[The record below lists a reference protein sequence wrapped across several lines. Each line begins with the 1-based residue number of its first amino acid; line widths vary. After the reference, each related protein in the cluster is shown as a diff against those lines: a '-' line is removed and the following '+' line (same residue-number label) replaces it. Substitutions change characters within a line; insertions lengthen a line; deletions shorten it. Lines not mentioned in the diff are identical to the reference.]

1 MLGLDFTD
9 SVDIYI
15 SKDFDEEFYMF
26 IDQTKQIEN
35 YTSASS
41 LDKGRMSP
49 ADRVQEGNSIIEYG
63 KMHETYRMAEGGSFY
78 MPNAVY
84 QKPEAKEE
92 ESVVEQLDTQMDMSA
107 SNRKNQMIVVSNT
120 ASSADLEEMSKDGF
134 DCMDAD
140 SHTIV
145 TVTDK
150 IKAVL
155 AKAGVDIS
163 IYGDELSA
171 AELEEI
177 TGDPAV
183 AAQMEAA
190 LKQAD
195 LPVTKANLT
204 ESVKAYQA
212 AEEMLPIS
220 DAAKEYLLKNNW
232 EPTIQ
237 NIYMAAHS
245 GVQTQSNQQIDF
257 TGLEKQME
265 QIIKSAGLSVS
276 EESKKICQWLI
287 EKNVG
292 LTVSNLRYLDGLN
305 GLSQKLAKENGNGL
319 DMQQVIARIMEA
331 IRDGRRPM
339 DALLMDG
346 FSYEDRAKNAFDTIM
361 EAKDMDVA
369 YCVEQ
374 QLTIS
379 VESLQ
384 TAISNRGEREE
395 VSIQLEMTTNIT
407 FVTAKR
413 QLEETRLAMT
423 TEANYALLK
432 RGISI
437 DTKPLEQ
444 VVENLK
450 DLENQYYKDLM
461 NQNGIEPTEE
471 KVEIFAAT
479 TQYVE
484 ELKFQP
490 AYVLDLSSDSET
502 ITTLHHTGNALK
514 TSMDAALQSYETLW
528 TAPRKDMGD
537 SIQKAFANVDDILT
551 DLDLDK
557 TEFNQ
562 RAVRILAYN
571 QTEITSENITKIKD
585 IDVKMQKLFR
595 NLTPAM
601 TLELIREGK
610 NPLDME
616 IGQLNQVVETMQ
628 AETGEK
634 EQERFSKFLW
644 KLEQNKEISSEER
657 DSYIGIYRLI
667 AQVEKTDGAAIGALL
682 NQGADVTMRN
692 LLTAMRSAKKDVD
705 YRIDDDFAGAKATAK
720 GPRIDAQIMSSFQS
734 NCMKE
739 VADLLSP
746 ESLQQLDHWE
756 EMTPEQLLESLQK
769 QVQSEESVALE
780 QQYHSNLIQEYA
792 GVLEASDDVYAFLE
806 KYDMKNSARNVL
818 SVARLLNNPSNA
830 FEKLFDTQGKS
841 ADYQEMIADLKAQVL
856 EDFGEAVK
864 TPEEMAKAQATLAE
878 VAERVMQTMIIENET
893 ISAKDLQDLRLMSQQ
908 FYLCNQKAKEE
919 SFLVPVETGDS
930 VTGISLK
937 IVRGKADK
945 GLVDIF
951 FRGALMEKVAASFE
965 AKENGISGVIAT
977 TDEETRQYLAENLS
991 QLIGRMQE
999 GTEEAIDVTVTRVE
1013 NLSAWQFEKNTLS
1026 ERGEATPVQ
1035 TKRLYHIAESV
1046 IQTVSDLM

>member
-1 MLGLDFTD
+1 
-9 SVDIYI
+9 
-15 SKDFDEEFYMF
+15 MF
-26 IDQTKQIEN
+26 IEQAKQIDG
-35 YTSASS
+35 YTAASS
-41 LDKGRMSP
+41 LEKGKMSP
-49 ADRVQEGNSIIEYG
+49 ADKVHEGNKVLDYG
-63 KMHETYRMAEGGSFY
+63 KMQETYRMTEGGSFY

-84 QKPEAKEE
+84 QKPETKEE
-92 ESVVEQLDTQMDMSA
+92 ETIVDQLDTQMDMSA
-107 SNRKNQMIVVSNT
+107 NNRKNQMVVVSNT

-163 IYGDELSA
+163 IYGDDLST
-171 AELEEI
+171 AELEEL
-177 TGDPAV
+177 TGNPAV
-183 AAQMEAA
+183 AAQIEAA

-195 LPVTKANLT
+195 LPTTDANII
-204 ESVKAYQA
+204 EGVKAYQA
-212 AEEMLPIS
+212 AEEMLPLS
-220 DAAKEYLLKNNW
+220 DATKEYLLKNEW

-237 NIYMAAHS
+237 NIYLASHS
-245 GVQTQSNQQIDF
+245 GVSTLINTKIDF
-257 TGLEKQME
+257 SALEKQME

-276 EESKKICQWLI
+276 EESKEDCQWLI
-287 EKNVG
+287 QKNIG
-292 LTVSNLRYLDGLN
+292 LTVSNLKYLDGLN
-305 GLSQKLAKENGNGL
+305 ELSQKVSKNDGKSL
-319 DMQQVIARIMEA
+319 DMQQVLVRIMEA
-331 IRDGRRPM
+331 IRDGKRPM
-339 DALLMDG
+339 DALLLDG
-346 FSYEDRAKNAFDTIM
+346 FSYEDRAQKAYDTIM
-361 EAKDMDVA
+361 NAQDCDLA

-379 VESLQ
+379 VENLS
-384 TAISNRGEREE
+384 TSISNRGEQEQ
-395 VSIQLEMTTNIT
+395 VSVSVEMSTSIT

-450 DLENQYYKDLM
+450 NLEDQYYKDLL
-461 NQNGIEPTEE
+461 NQNGVEATEE
-471 KVEIFAAT
+471 NVSIFST
-479 TQYVE
+479 TPTYIE

-490 AYVLDLSSDSET
+490 AYVLEISSSSET
-502 ITTLHHTGNALK
+502 IRTLHESGTSLK
-514 TSMDAALQSYETLW
+514 ATMDAAMQTYEALW

-551 DLDLDK
+551 DLELEK

-571 QTEITSENITKIKD
+571 QTEINVENIAKIKD
-585 IDVKMQKLFR
+585 VDMEVQKLFR
-595 NLTPAM
+595 NLTPAA
-601 TLELIREGK
+601 TLDLIREGK

-616 IGQLNQVVETMQ
+616 ISELNQVVETMQ

-644 KLEQNKEISSEER
+644 KLEQHQEITAEER

-667 AQVEKTDGAAIGALL
+667 AQVEQTDGAAIGALI
-682 NQGADVTMRN
+682 NQGADITMRN
-692 LLTAMRSAKKDVD
+692 ILTAMRSAKKDMD
-705 YRIDDDFAGAKATAK
+705 YRVDDDFAGAKAKEK
-720 GPRIDAQIMSSFQS
+720 GPRIDAQIMSSFQT
-734 NCMKE
+734 NCIKE
-739 VADLLSP
+739 ATSILSP
-746 ESLQQLDHWE
+746 EMLVEIEEWE
-756 EMTPEQLLESLQK
+756 EMTPEQFLESMQK
-769 QVQSEESVALE
+769 QVQKEESVALE
-780 QQYHSNLIQEYA
+780 QQYHSEIAQEYA
-792 GVLEASDDVYAFLE
+792 SVLDASDDVYAFLE
-806 KYDMKNSARNVL
+806 KYDIKNSARNVL
-818 SVARLLNNPSNA
+818 ATARLLNNPSNA
-830 FEKLFDTQGKS
+830 FDTLFNTEGKS
-841 ADYQEMIADLKAQVL
+841 LDYQKMISDLKDQVL
-856 EDFGEAVK
+856 ESFGEAVK
-864 TPEEMAKAQATLAE
+864 TPKEMAEAQATLAE

-893 ISAKDLQDLRLMSQQ
+893 ISAKDLNDLRLMSQQ
-908 FYLCNQKAKEE
+908 FYLCKEKAKEE
-919 SFLVPVETGDS
+919 SFLVPVETGDT
-930 VTGISLK
+930 VTGVSLK
-937 IVRGKADK
+937 IVRGKANK

-977 TDEETRQYLAENLS
+977 TDEETRQYLAENLN
-991 QLIGRMQE
+991 QLVGRMQD
-999 GTEEAIDVTVTRVE
+999 GNDEAIDVTVTRVD

-1026 ERGEATPVQ
+1026 EQGEETAVQ
-1035 TKRLYHIAESV
+1035 TKRLYHIAESF

>member
-1 MLGLDFTD
+1 
-9 SVDIYI
+9 
-15 SKDFDEEFYMF
+15 MF
-26 IDQTKQIEN
+26 IDQAKQIDG
-35 YTSASS
+35 YTAASS
-41 LDKGRMSP
+41 LEKGKMSP
-49 ADRVQEGNSIIEYG
+49 ADKVQEGNKVLDYS
-63 KMHETYRMAEGGSFY
+63 KMQETYRMTDGGSFY

-84 QKPEAKEE
+84 QKPDAKEE
-92 ESVVEQLDTQMDMSA
+92 AVVDQLDTQMDMSA
-107 SNRKNQMIVVSNT
+107 SNRKNQMVVVSNT

-163 IYGDELSA
+163 IYGDDLSA
-171 AELEEI
+171 AELEEL
-177 TGDPAV
+177 TGNPAV
-183 AAQMEAA
+183 AAQLEAA

-195 LPVTKANLT
+195 LPTTEANIT
-204 ESVKAYQA
+204 EGVKAYQA
-212 AEEMLPIS
+212 AEEMLPLS
-220 DAAKEYLLKNNW
+220 DATKEYLLKNEW

-237 NIYMAAHS
+237 NIYMASYS
-245 GVQTQSNQQIDF
+245 GVATKSNQQIDF
-257 TGLEKQME
+257 SALEKQME
-265 QIIKSAGLSVS
+265 QIIKAAGLTI
-276 EESKKICQWLI
+276 SKETKEDCQWLI
-287 EKNVG
+287 QKNIG
-292 LTVSNLRYLDGLN
+292 LTVSNLQYLDGLN
-305 GLSQKLAKENGNGL
+305 ALSQKVSKEDGKTL

-331 IRDGRRPM
+331 IRDGKRPM
-339 DALLMDG
+339 DALLIDG
-346 FSYEDRAKNAFDTIM
+346 FSYEDRAEKAYETIM
-361 EAKDMDVA
+361 NAQDCDVA

-379 VESLQ
+379 VDNLS
-384 TAISNRGEREE
+384 TAISSRGEQSEIS
-395 VSIQLEMTTNIT
+395 VSVEMSTSIT

-450 DLENQYYKDLM
+450 NLEDQYYKDLL
-461 NQNGIEPTEE
+461 NQNGVEATEE
-471 KVEIFAAT
+471 NVSIFST
-479 TQYVE
+479 TTTYIE

-490 AYVLDLSSDSET
+490 AYVLEISSSSET
-502 ITTLHHTGNALK
+502 IRTLHESGTSLK
-514 TSMDAALQSYETLW
+514 ATMDAAMQTYEALW

-551 DLDLDK
+551 DLELEK

-571 QTEITSENITKIKD
+571 QTEINVENIAKIE
-585 IDVKMQKLFR
+585 DVDMEVQKLFR
-595 NLTPAM
+595 NLTPAA
-601 TLELIREGK
+601 TLELIRDGK

-616 IGQLNQVVETMQ
+616 ITELNQVVETMQ

-644 KLEQNKEISSEER
+644 KLEQNQEISAEER

-667 AQVEKTDGAAIGALL
+667 AQVEQTDGAAIGALI
-682 NQGADVTMRN
+682 NQGADITMRN
-692 LLTAMRSAKKDVD
+692 ILTAMRSAKKDMD
-705 YRIDDDFAGAKATAK
+705 YRIDDDFAGAKAKEK
-720 GPRIDAQIMSSFQS
+720 GPRIDAQIMASFQT

-739 VADLLSP
+739 VSALLSP
-746 ESLQQLDHWE
+746 EILAEMEEWE
-756 EMTPEQLLESLQK
+756 EMTPEQFLESMQK
-769 QVQSEESVALE
+769 QVQAEESVALE
-780 QQYHSNLIQEYA
+780 QQYHSELAKEYTS
-792 GVLEASDDVYAFLE
+792 VLEASDDVYAFLE

-818 SVARLLNNPSNA
+818 AAARLLNNPSNV
-830 FEKLFDTQGKS
+830 FDTLFNTEGKS
-841 ADYQEMIADLKAQVL
+841 LDYQEMISDLKAQVL
-856 EDFGEAVK
+856 ENFGEAVK
-864 TPEEMAKAQATLAE
+864 TPQEMADAQATLAE

-893 ISAKDLQDLRLMSQQ
+893 VSAKDLNDLRLMSQQ
-908 FYLCNQKAKEE
+908 FYLCKEKAKEE
-919 SFLVPVETGDS
+919 SFLVPVETGDT
-930 VTGISLK
+930 VTGVNLK

-977 TDEETRQYLAENLS
+977 TDEETRQYLAENLN
-991 QLIGRMQE
+991 QLIGRMQD
-999 GTEEAIDVTVTRVE
+999 GNDEAIDVTVTRVE

-1026 ERGEATPVQ
+1026 EQGEASSVQ
-1035 TKRLYHIAESV
+1035 TKRLYHIAESF